1 MEITN
6 YNKFCLLCKKVFAT
20 EKNLKR
26 HISYAHKLC
35 DPPAYVCDFCHTGFV
50 RWDDYETHHSE
61 RLMKTFSRKTK
72 KRKVKSANQS
82 PPSEEVDMPEIVATA
97 KNPEDKN
104 LDIESIVN
112 NCIKTAADEDN
123 K

>member
-1 MEITN
+1 
-6 YNKFCLLCKKVFAT
+6 
-20 EKNLKR
+20 
-26 HISYAHKLC
+26 
-35 DPPAYVCDFCHTGFV
+35 
-50 RWDDYETHHSE
+50 
-61 RLMKTFSRKTK
+61 MKTFSRKTK

-82 PPSEEVDMPEIVATA
+82 PPSEEVNMPEIVATA
-97 KNPEDKN
+97 ENPEDKN